1 MKAKILSKEL
11 LSKRWADYSEYQIE
25 YERLDGNIEIQK
37 REILN
42 TGDGTA
48 ILLYNLEKREI
59 VLIKQFRLAS
69 MIQGNETGI
78 IYEVPAGLVE
88 NNDHY
93 STIIKEVKEETGY
106 VIEKAEFLFQGYATP
121 GVKTETIYF
130 YAAPYNEGTLKLEG
144 GGLLS
149 EQEEIEIVHMTFD
162 TAIEMV
168 FDRTIMDLKTI
179 ALLLYAKKY
188 LFN

>member
-1 MKAKILSKEL
+1 MKAKILSKEI
-11 LSKRWADYSEYQIE
+11 LSNRWADYSEYQIE

-37 REILN
+37 REILY

-48 ILLYNLEKREI
+48 ILLYNLEKRQI

-69 MIQGNETGI
+69 MIQGNESGI

-121 GVKTETIYF
+121 GVKTEMIYF
-130 YAAPYNEGTLKLEG
+130 YASPYDDDTLQSEG
-144 GGLLS
+144 GGLIS
-149 EQEEIEIVHMTFD
+149 EQEDIEVIHTSFD
-162 TAIEMV
+162 EALVMV
-168 FDRTIMDLKTI
+168 FEGLIIDLKTI
-179 ALLLYAKKY
+179 ALLFYAKNY